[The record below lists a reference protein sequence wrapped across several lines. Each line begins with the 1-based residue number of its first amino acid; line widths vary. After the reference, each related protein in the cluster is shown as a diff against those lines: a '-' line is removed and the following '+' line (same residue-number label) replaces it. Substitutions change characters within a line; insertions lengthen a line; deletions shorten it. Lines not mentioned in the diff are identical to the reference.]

1 MEFNKNEVSPRLV
14 NKIVHGKRPIT
25 ADAALHLARH
35 FDRSPRFW
43 LGLQMNHDLDVA
55 EDEIGDRL
63 SREVI
68 AIASHLHGIVLIESA
83 DPRGQITICPYGRP
97 P

>member
-1 MEFNKNEVSPRLV
+1 
-14 NKIVHGKRPIT
+14 
-25 ADAALHLARH
+25 
-35 FDRSPRFW
+35 
-43 LGLQMNHDLDVA
+43 MNHDLDVA